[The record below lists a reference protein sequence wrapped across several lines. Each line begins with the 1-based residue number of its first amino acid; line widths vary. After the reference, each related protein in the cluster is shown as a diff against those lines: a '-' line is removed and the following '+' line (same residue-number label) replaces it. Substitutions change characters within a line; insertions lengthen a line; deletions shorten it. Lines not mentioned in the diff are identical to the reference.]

1 AVRLLQLKAHAR
13 TAPDRPA
20 VEVVPSRYVSLF
32 TMPWYVSL
40 YGYLTDDE
48 RLITGLDDLDSFR
61 ADHASEAIDRMERLW
76 DLRPPGDPEPEPD
89 QPPDTPPADTG
100 DEPAS

>member
-1 AVRLLQLKAHAR
+1 M
-13 TAPDRPA
+13 
-20 VEVVPSRYVSLF
+20 SLF